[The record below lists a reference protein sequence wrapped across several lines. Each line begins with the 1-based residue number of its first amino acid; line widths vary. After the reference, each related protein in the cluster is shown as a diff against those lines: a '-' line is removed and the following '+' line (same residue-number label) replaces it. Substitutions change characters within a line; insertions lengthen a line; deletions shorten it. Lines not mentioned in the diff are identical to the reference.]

1 MAEIAADLDPISR
14 VAVHQGPLSLSRET
28 GKEPMKKT
36 QLFLLAAVLEKNGF
50 SFSTDNIRIPCQYR
64 NRDTVS
70 VASSSTVSVP
80 LVYA

>member
-1 MAEIAADLDPISR
+1 VAEIAADLDPISR

-36 QLFLLAAVLEKNGF
+36 QPFSPWRPFLKRTVFLFPPLTHGRRV
-50 SFSTDNIRIPCQYR
+50 DR
-64 NRDTVS
+64 NRDQVL
-70 VASSSTVSVP
+70 ASFGTVSVP